1 MTDQNEELLT
11 FRITAAVTEAVDQAI
26 RRRYIF
32 ANIAGAAA
40 IVLVGWLGGTSLIA
54 SQVKER
60 VDTAVQIYD
69 QTFRA
74 HKERL
79 AEVNGGFNAQIK
91 QIDENEQKLQEELG
105 RIRSQTDQIKL
116 TVDDRAFIYNTLS
129 AHLESIKELKDQT
142 KALVAL
148 ASTVDQMRATLTKV
162 AQETKTDTAAL
173 NTPPSLQV
181 TESLKESNEQLTKT
195 TVYLQFSG
203 AAMRSDAQLVSA
215 ALKQRGFRVRG
226 EERVASK
233 VKEVRFYYRD
243 DEQIAQKLAQD
254 TNELLREKAFGDFP
268 ISARNFEN
276 YSGTKPPRHTLE
288 LWLGEL
294 PHVGP

>member
-1 MTDQNEELLT
+1 MRLFRPSRLGQNLSRDHSMTDQNEELLT

-91 QIDENEQKLQEELG
+91 QIDANEQKLQEELG

-116 TVDDRAFIYNTLS
+116 TVDDRAFIYNTLGIYKRTERS
-129 AHLESIKELKDQT
+129 NK
-142 KALVAL
+142 
-148 ASTVDQMRATLTKV
+148 STCCTCQH
-162 AQETKTDTAAL
+162 
-173 NTPPSLQV
+173 
-181 TESLKESNEQLTKT
+181 
-195 TVYLQFSG
+195 G
-203 AAMRSDAQLVSA
+203 RSDARYADQGRTRDKDRYRGAKHSA
-215 ALKQRGFRVRG
+215 ITAGHGKSQG
-226 EERVASK
+226 
-233 VKEVRFYYRD
+233 
-243 DEQIAQKLAQD
+243 I
-254 TNELLREKAFGDFP
+254 
-268 ISARNFEN
+268 
-276 YSGTKPPRHTLE
+276 
-288 LWLGEL
+288 
-294 PHVGP
+294 